1 MKIVGSARHFL
12 LRLRRRDP
20 SSPSQTLAL
29 TRSTILCLV
38 TNDFSSWNMSL
49 PWSSRLETVA
59 TWRKIPRQLNFR
71 IACISNWEPH
81 RTHFQTLVLI
91 RSTIVC
97 SMIDDDSS
105 WSVSLQQ
112 STERQIGNNGNMK
125 EKSTSSGTFVLSASV
140 TNLVTSGLS
149 LQL

>member
-29 TRSTILCLV
+29 TRSTILCSV
-38 TNDFSSWNMSL
+38 TDDFSRWNMSL

-112 STERQIGNNGNMK
+112 NARLETMETWRKNPRRV
-125 EKSTSSGTFVLSASV
+125 ELSYC
-140 TNLVTSGLS
+140 
-149 LQL
+149 LQAWPT